1 MLTCR
6 EFLSYPFTSAFT
18 HVEQD
23 KLDALLGFVDRN
35 YCLSPLWQSVSDN
48 RKDAL
53 ALLAAHMGYLQWLAD
68 ADLAQ
73 RAIALRE
80 ASGSGSS
87 PQALED
93 WYKLST
99 YGVQFLDISSR
110 IGAIAAANSGS
121 SADGTSSGSSKPNMK
136 TGFAF

>member
-18 HVEQD
+18 RVEQD
-23 KLDALLGFVDRN
+23 KLDALLVFVDRN
-35 YCLSPLWQSVSDN
+35 YCLSPLWQSVPAN

-73 RAIALRE
+73 KAIALRE

-87 PQALED
+87 PQSLED

-99 YGVQFLDISSR
+99 YGVQFLDISNR
-110 IGAIAAANSGS
+110 IGAIAAANSSTNGS
-121 SADGTSSGSSKPNMK
+121 SSGSKPNMK